1 MHQETFAALILEQ
14 EEGETRHAIRRLG
27 RDDLPAGEVTVA
39 VEYSSL
45 NYKDALAITGKGPII
60 RPRDFPIAPGIDF
73 AGTVV
78 ESDSPD
84 YQPGDKVL
92 LTGWG
97 VGERHWGGLAQLA
110 RVKAEWLVPLPP
122 GLTTRQAMGIG
133 TAGFTAMLCVL
144 ALEDRGLAP
153 GADGREVAVTG
164 AGGGVG
170 GIAVA
175 LLARLGHNVTAIS
188 GRAAIH
194 DYLRDLGARQVV
206 GRDAL
211 PVGKARPL
219 ESERWGGAVDTVGG
233 DLLAALLP
241 TMAYN
246 TTVACCGNA
255 GGIELRTT
263 VFPFI
268 LRAVALVGVESVL
281 CPAERRRHAWSRLAR
296 DLPLDALD
304 RMTQTVPL
312 ADAPRL
318 CAEILAGRVRGR
330 VVVDVNQ

>member
-1 MHQETFAALILEQ
+1 MAGAAAARLD
-14 EEGETRHAIRRLG
+14 HAASDGHRDGRLH
-27 RDDLPAGEVTVA
+27 R
-39 VEYSSL
+39 
-45 NYKDALAITGKGPII
+45 DALRA
-60 RPRDFPIAPGIDF
+60 
-73 AGTVV
+73 
-78 ESDSPD
+78 
-84 YQPGDKVL
+84 
-92 LTGWG
+92 G
-97 VGERHWGGLAQLA
+97 VGGSR
-110 RVKAEWLVPLPP
+110 P
-122 GLTTRQAMGIG
+122 GAGRGRTRGRR
-133 TAGFTAMLCVL
+133 
-144 ALEDRGLAP
+144 DRG
-153 GADGREVAVTG
+153 R
-164 AGGGVG
+164 GGVG

-318 CAEILAGRVRGR
+318 SAEILAGRVRGR
-330 VVVDVNQ
+330 VVVDVNRC